1 MRTITKQSLPIVK
14 PQLRTPISYYGGKQ
28 SILNEILPRIPA
40 HRIYTEVFFGG
51 GAVFWAKQPAEV
63 EVINDLNTE
72 VVNFYKQAKSNFLE
86 LKKLIDVSLH
96 SRDIYAD
103 AMHIYK
109 RPHLFS
115 ELYRAW
121 AFWVA
126 TNQGFSTMI
135 GNWGYTNNNKSPLK
149 NANKRIAFDEKICK
163 RLDTVQIECNDAIKI
178 LKARNKEDAFHYI
191 DPPYIEVHQG
201 HYAGYLRSDF
211 EDLLKTCE
219 QIKGKFLLSTY
230 PTDILA
236 EYTKKN
242 GWYTVEISK
251 PLSASKVTDGGKRKY
266 KIEVLTA
273 NYPI

>member
-1 MRTITKQSLPIVK
+1 MRTTTKTTLPVVK

-28 SILNEILPRIPA
+28 SMLKEILPLIPQ

-51 GAVFWAKQPAEV
+51 GAVFWAKQPTEV
-63 EVINDLNTE
+63 EVINDLNAE
-72 VVNFYKQAKSNFLE
+72 VVNFYKQAKSNFSE

-121 AFWVA
+121 AFWVT

-135 GNWGYTNNNKSPLK
+135 GTWGYTNNNKSPLK
-149 NANKRIAFDEKICK
+149 NANKRIAFDEQICK
-163 RLDTVQIECNDAIKI
+163 RLDAVQVECNDAIKI

-236 EYTKKN
+236 EYTKMN
-242 GWYTVEISK
+242 DWYTVEISK
-251 PLSASKVTDGGKRKY
+251 PLCASKVTDGAKRKY

-273 NYPI
+273 NYEI